1 MISFK
6 TISSFRS
13 RLSGLLSVRRKVY
26 VNVENEIKRE
36 FAGKPIEQIRQ
47 NSDMILLEGD
57 SIIIKLRLPDKKQ
70 HLSRKDGYR
79 LIYLVSK
86 TDEIVVFL
94 DIYPKNG
101 PLQQLDI
108 ADAELKFLVKQFIDE
123 AQLDMYS
130 KFELDGASYQ
140 YVKNVMRLSWSV
152 CYREATLQQTRQILE
167 RCLYE

>member
-6 TISSFRS
+6 TISSFRA
-13 RLSGLLSVRRKVY
+13 RLAALLKVKRKVY
-26 VNVENEIKRE
+26 ANTENEINRD

-47 NSDMILLEGD
+47 NNDIILLEGD
-57 SIIIKLRLPDKKQ
+57 LVVIKLRLPDKKQ
-70 HLSRKDGYR
+70 HISKKDGFR

-108 ADAELKFLVKQFIDE
+108 ADKDLKSLLKEFIEE
-123 AQLDMYS
+123 AKVGKL
-130 KFELDGASYQ
+130 
-140 YVKNVMRLSWSV
+140 
-152 CYREATLQQTRQILE
+152 EAYQIL
-167 RCLYE
+167 

>member
-13 RLSGLLSVRRKVY
+13 RLSGLLKVRRKVY
-26 VNVENEIKRE
+26 ANVENEIRRE
-36 FAGKPIEQIRQ
+36 FTEKSIDQIRQ
-47 NSDMILLEGD
+47 NNDMVLLEGD
-57 SIIIKLRLPDKKQ
+57 VIVIKLRLPDKKQ
-70 HLSRKDGYR
+70 RLSRKDGFR

-108 ADAELKFLVKQFIDE
+108 ADEQLKCLVSSFILE
-123 AQLDMYS
+123 AQT
-130 KFELDGASYQ
+130 AS
-140 YVKNVMRLSWSV
+140 
-152 CYREATLQQTRQILE
+152 LE
-167 RCLYE
+167 NYFI

>member
-6 TISSFRS
+6 TINSFRS
-13 RLSGLLSVRRKVY
+13 RLSGLLNVRRKVY
-26 VNVENEIKRE
+26 ATVENEIKRE
-36 FAGKPIEQIRQ
+36 FAGKLIEQIRQ
-47 NSDMILLEGD
+47 NNDMILLDGD

-108 ADAELKFLVKQFIDE
+108 ADGELKFLVKQFVDE
-123 AQLDMYS
+123 VQLD
-130 KFELDGASYQ
+130 
-140 YVKNVMRLSWSV
+140 
-152 CYREATLQQTRQILE
+152 ILE
-167 RCLYE
+167 DYLL

>member
-13 RLSGLLSVRRKVY
+13 RLAALLKVKRKVY
-26 VNVENEIKRE
+26 ANVENEINRE

-47 NSDMILLEGD
+47 NNDMILLEGD
-57 SIIIKLRLPDKKQ
+57 LVVVKLRLPDKKQ
-70 HLSRKDGYR
+70 YLSRKDGFR

-108 ADAELKFLVKQFIDE
+108 ADNDLKLLLKKFIEE
-123 AQLDMYS
+123 AQSNNLLNYAI
-130 KFELDGASYQ
+130 E
-140 YVKNVMRLSWSV
+140 
-152 CYREATLQQTRQILE
+152 
-167 RCLYE
+167 

>member
-6 TISSFRS
+6 TINSFRS
-13 RLSGLLSVRRKVY
+13 RLSGLLNVRRKVY
-26 VNVENEIKRE
+26 ANVENEIKRE
-36 FAGKPIEQIRQ
+36 FAGKLIEQIRQ
-47 NSDMILLEGD
+47 NNDMILLEGD

-108 ADAELKFLVKQFIDE
+108 ADGELKFLVKQFVDE
-123 AQLDMYS
+123 VQLD
-130 KFELDGASYQ
+130 
-140 YVKNVMRLSWSV
+140 
-152 CYREATLQQTRQILE
+152 ILE
-167 RCLYE
+167 DYLGSPVKPCV

>member
-6 TISSFRS
+6 TISSFRA
-13 RLSGLLSVRRKVY
+13 RLAALLKVKRKVY
-26 VNVENEIKRE
+26 ANADNEINRE

-47 NSDMILLEGD
+47 NNDMILLEGD
-57 SIIIKLRLPDKKQ
+57 LVVIKLRLPDKKQ
-70 HLSRKDGYR
+70 HISKKDGFR

-108 ADAELKFLVKQFIDE
+108 ADKDLKSLLKEFIEE
-123 AQLDMYS
+123 AKVGKL
-130 KFELDGASYQ
+130 ETYQ
-140 YVKNVMRLSWSV
+140 
-152 CYREATLQQTRQILE
+152 I
-167 RCLYE
+167 

>member
-6 TISSFRS
+6 TISSFRT
-13 RLSGLLSVRRKVY
+13 RLSDLLKVRRKVY

-36 FAGKPIEQIRQ
+36 FTGKPIDNIRQ
-47 NSDMILLEGD
+47 NNDMILLEGEM
-57 SIIIKLRLPDKKQ
+57 IIIKLRLPDKKQ
-70 HLSRKDGYR
+70 HLSRKDGFR

-108 ADAELKFLVKQFIDE
+108 ADNELKMLVIQFINE
-123 AQLDMYS
+123 AQSDALEDYS
-130 KFELDGASYQ
+130 
-140 YVKNVMRLSWSV
+140 
-152 CYREATLQQTRQILE
+152 I
-167 RCLYE
+167 

>member
-13 RLSGLLSVRRKVY
+13 RLAALLKAKRKVY
-26 VNVENEIKRE
+26 ANVENEINRE

-47 NSDMILLEGD
+47 NNDMILLEGD
-57 SIIIKLRLPDKKQ
+57 LVVVKLRLPDKKQ
-70 HLSRKDGYR
+70 HLSRKDGFR

-108 ADAELKFLVKQFIDE
+108 ADNDLKSLLKEFIEE
-123 AQLDMYS
+123 AQSNNLLDYAIEI
-130 KFELDGASYQ
+130 K
-140 YVKNVMRLSWSV
+140 
-152 CYREATLQQTRQILE
+152 
-167 RCLYE
+167 

>member
-13 RLSGLLSVRRKVY
+13 RLAALLKVKRKVY
-26 VNVENEIKRE
+26 ANVENEINRE

-47 NSDMILLEGD
+47 NNDMILLEGD
-57 SIIIKLRLPDKKQ
+57 LVVVKLRLPDKKQ
-70 HLSRKDGYR
+70 HLSRKDGFR

-108 ADAELKFLVKQFIDE
+108 ADNDLKSLLKEFIEE
-123 AQLDMYS
+123 AQSNNLLNYAI
-130 KFELDGASYQ
+130 E
-140 YVKNVMRLSWSV
+140 
-152 CYREATLQQTRQILE
+152 
-167 RCLYE
+167 

>member
-26 VNVENEIKRE
+26 VNVENEIKRG

-47 NSDMILLEGD
+47 NNDMILLEGD
-57 SIIIKLRLPDKKQ
+57 LIIIKLRLPDKKH

-123 AQLDMYS
+123 AQLD
-130 KFELDGASYQ
+130 
-140 YVKNVMRLSWSV
+140 
-152 CYREATLQQTRQILE
+152 ILE
-167 RCLYE
+167 DYLL

>member
-47 NSDMILLEGD
+47 NNDMILLEGD
-57 SIIIKLRLPDKKQ
+57 LIIIKLRLPDKKQ

-108 ADAELKFLVKQFIDE
+108 ANAELKFLVKQFVDE
-123 AQLDMYS
+123 AQL
-130 KFELDGASYQ
+130 
-140 YVKNVMRLSWSV
+140 N
-152 CYREATLQQTRQILE
+152 ILE
-167 RCLYE
+167 DRKSTRLNSSH